1 MPSNQVDACL
11 HRAVPERA
19 ESLLALREDQWFE
32 RKSVRVAPR
41 RFAEALVGFGN
52 AEGGVVIVGLSQGSV
67 EDVEAEAKRMNELRQ
82 APFNLVS
89 PPVRTH
95 FEIVDV
101 VDDHGRPASILVA
114 RVTPGDGVHQL
125 SNGDVYLRVG
135 DSTIKLSPTQRQEL
149 IFDRGASQ
157 YEATPLAG
165 IGMNDLD
172 PAQLNYFRSAVG
184 ADPGSPYERQ
194 LQARSLLTVNS
205 QVTVGAYLLFAP
217 DPSVLLPHATVRILK
232 YGATSRGTGSRQEL
246 LEGNDVR
253 VHGSIPM
260 IIHQASDII
269 DEWMPRRR
277 ALQPDGT
284 FSGTP
289 IVPRDAWLEGLVN
302 AVVHRSYSAAGD
314 HIRVEIFPDRVE
326 IESPGRFP
334 GIVDPDHPLEIARY
348 ARNPRIA
355 RVCSDLAITQELG
368 EGIKRMFDEMRAN
381 GLSDPI
387 YKQTAGSVRLTL
399 AAIARLDSQVQA
411 RLPRGANDVLKA
423 LRTTGAPMGT
433 GEISE
438 AVGRARPSTLRLLN
452 ALRDEGL
459 VHWRGN
465 SPKDPRAT
473 WELEGL

>member
-1 MPSNQVDACL
+1 MSSNDVDACL

-19 ESLLALREDQWFE
+19 ALLMSMREDQWFE
-32 RKSVRVAPR
+32 RKSARVTPR

-52 AEGGVVIVGLSQGSV
+52 AEGGVVIVGLCEGRV
-67 EDVEAEAKRMNELRQ
+67 EDTKAEAKRMNELRQ

-95 FEIVDV
+95 FEVVEV
-101 VDDHGRPASILVA
+101 VDDHDGPASVLVA
-114 RVTPGDGVHQL
+114 RVTPGDAVHEL
-125 SNGDVYLRVG
+125 GNGDVYLRVG

-149 IFDRGASQ
+149 MFDRGASQ
-157 YEATPLAG
+157 YEATPLAD
-165 IGMNDLD
+165 IAMSDLD
-172 PAQLNYFRSAVG
+172 ADQLTQFRDAVG
-184 ADPGSPYERQ
+184 ADPTSPYERQ
-194 LQARSLLTVNS
+194 LQARSLLTVND

-232 YGATSRGTGSRQEL
+232 YGATSRGTGTRQEL

-253 VHGSIPM
+253 VHGSIPA
-260 IIHQASDII
+260 IIHEASDII
-269 DEWMPRRR
+269 DAWMPRRR
-277 ALQPDGT
+277 VLQPDRT
-284 FSGTP
+284 FAGTP

-399 AAIARLDSQVQA
+399 AAIARLDPQVEA
-411 RLPRGANDVLKA
+411 RLPRGANDVLKT
-423 LRTTGAPMGT
+423 LRITGAPMGT
-433 GEISE
+433 GELSE
-438 AVGRARPSTLRLLN
+438 SIGRARPSTLRILN